1 MPRHVSASPASK
13 RSSRL
18 KVVLVAG
25 AAAVGAGVGIGVAIA
40 QGSGGGS
47 PGKLTARPD
56 PGVTFPAGSRRAPD
70 FSLRDQAGRLIS
82 LRSLRGRT
90 VIVSFIDPVCRNLCP
105 LEAKVLNDT
114 VASLPVAGRPVIVAV
129 SVNPWNQTAADLRLD
144 RRKWRL
150 VPEWRWGLGS
160 YAALSKVWQA
170 YAIGV
175 RVRTTTLAGVTV
187 HEVDH
192 TEAAYVIDPSGFER
206 SLFIY
211 PYRSEDVV
219 SAVRRLSAGRS
230 SSSQR

>member
-1 MPRHVSASPASK
+1 VPRHVSASPASN
-13 RSSRL
+13 RFPWL
-18 KVVLVAG
+18 KVALVVG
-25 AAAVGAGVGIGVAIA
+25 AVAVGAGVGIGVAIA
-40 QGSGGGS
+40 QRGGGS
-47 PGKLTARPD
+47 PSKLTAQPD
-56 PGVTFPAGSRRAPD
+56 PGVTFPAGTRRAPD
-70 FSLRDQAGRLIS
+70 FALRDQAGRPVS

-90 VIVSFIDPVCRNLCP
+90 VLVAFIDPVCRNLCP
-105 LEAKVLNDT
+105 FEARILNDVT
-114 VASLPVAGRPVIVAV
+114 QALPAGTRPTIVAV
-129 SVNPWNQTAADLRLD
+129 SVNPWNQTAADLRQD
-144 RRKWRL
+144 AAKWHL

-160 YAALSKVWQA
+160 YGALAKVWRA

-175 RVRTTTLAGVTV
+175 RVRTKTLAGVTV

-192 TEAAYVIDPSGFER
+192 TEAAYVIDGAGFER